1 MRRFSKT
8 FQLELYELVELGPV
22 KGVSDVSLIDWL
34 FLVNRRT
41 NYWELVIVYLIIE
54 ELGEALCMEHVFT
67 LVKQDHFVFSPQ
79 L

>member
-54 ELGEALCMEHVFT
+54 ELGEALCM
-67 LVKQDHFVFSPQ
+67 
-79 L
+79 